1 MPVQITLTPAS
12 LAEAR
17 HLAEERL
24 TNPAR
29 HGSPHRPS
37 ARNPLAQLRGAAGEL
52 AVTQWAED
60 NGWRVVRGYQDD
72 EDRPDIVV
80 AGISFEIMTAR
91 IDDREV
97 TGFCVPPDKLRTAR
111 RRGVWGYLFVGTD
124 ASSVPSALV
133 LQGACALAHV
143 DADAARPTCVRKS
156 RRVLNHVVRSEHLVG
171 MDEVAAILRGR
182 Q

>member
-1 MPVQITLTPAS
+1 MTVQIYLTSAF

-29 HGSPHRPS
+29 QGSPHRPS

-52 AVTQWAED
+52 AVRQWAED
-60 NGWRVVRGYQDD
+60 NGWRVVRGYEDD

-80 AGISFEIMTAR
+80 AGTSFEIMTAR
-91 IDDREV
+91 IDHREV
-97 TGFCVPPDKLRTAR
+97 TGFCVPPNKLRTAR

-124 ASSVPSALV
+124 ASSVPSALL

-143 DADAARPTCVRKS
+143 DADAARETWVGTSP
-156 RRVLNHVVRSEHLVG
+156 RVLNHVVRPEHLVG
-171 MDEVAAILRGR
+171 MDEVAAMLRGR